1 MNTIGVLI
9 YRDVYNKLFFYKFI
23 LEFKSMKMHQYR
35 RLIILSATI
44 IIIILFLSS
53 CSLLKPA
60 NPHVSENT
68 GNPMEPTRQINRV
81 YPARRDANRY
91 LDSDKKKKK
100 NWTKI
105 RQNYG
110 FDCPWDKSYTSTAER
125 RIKCRLRRTKAK
137 LRRQARKTK

>member
-1 MNTIGVLI
+1 MNTIGDLV
-9 YRDVYNKLFFYKFI
+9 YRDAYNKLFFYKFI
-23 LEFKSMKMHQYR
+23 LEN
-35 RLIILSATI
+35 I
-44 IIIILFLSS
+44 IIKMNQNQRLHLLSVTFVIILFLSS

-60 NPHVSENT
+60 NPHASKNT

-81 YPARRDANRY
+81 YPPKRDANRY
-91 LDSDKKKKK
+91 LDSNKKKKK

-105 RQNYG
+105 RQAYG

-137 LRRQARKTK
+137 LRRQSRKTN